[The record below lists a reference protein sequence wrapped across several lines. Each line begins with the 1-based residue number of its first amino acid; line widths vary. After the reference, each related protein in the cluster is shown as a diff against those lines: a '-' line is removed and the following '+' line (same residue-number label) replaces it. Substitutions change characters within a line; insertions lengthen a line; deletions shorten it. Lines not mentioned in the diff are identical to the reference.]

1 MIFLVKKKSLFKNKK
16 LMKNYKYQI
25 ISSILLIGIVAV
37 LLINSLLSGSTQSV
51 VLTVNGDKI
60 TQEDL
65 QNRLAFMQTMG
76 VQATQEQALD
86 EIVTET
92 LLLQE
97 ANRRNLRVSNEE
109 VSQEFNDILIANGL
123 TEEDLRAQLE
133 LGGVSF
139 NYFESYF
146 ENNLVI
152 SLLIDQVIAQ
162 IDVLDEDINLYYAQN
177 LDQFQQPERA
187 VVRHILISNENE
199 DYQQKAQE
207 VRDLINQDASNFCE
221 LVTEYNDDIAST
233 DQCGEY
239 VFGQND
245 PFVEEF
251 KDAGLEMEIGEI
263 RNVETM
269 FGIHIMIKDDVLP
282 AEEISLNDARE
293 DIRAFLSQSL
303 AQQEFESLLD
313 ELRIVARIS

>member
-1 MIFLVKKKSLFKNKK
+1 MVKKKSLFKNKK